1 MPLGNIV
8 SLGIAAWGALLLVV
22 LVLCRAA
29 KHSDQAMDAAL
40 ESAVAAEGRAEIL
53 GLSSYDRPLRTLSV
67 DDAATLLGVSPQT
80 LQVWE
85 GRYGFPTSSPSE
97 ALYNQTEV
105 LALRDSL
112 EDGVSITSAVIHAR
126 ARNRRR
132 RATAGG
138 HLLEHRD
145 GGLAS

>member
-1 MPLGNIV
+1 MPLENIL
-8 SLGIAAWGALLLVV
+8 SLAVGVWGAMLLLV
-22 LVLCRAA
+22 LSLCRAA
-29 KHSDQAMDAAL
+29 KHSDEAMDVALANAIAAD
-40 ESAVAAEGRAEIL
+40 GGAEIMRL
-53 GLSSYDRPLRTLSV
+53 PSSERPLRTLSV
-67 DDAATLLGVSPQT
+67 DDAATMLGVSPHT

-97 ALYNQTEV
+97 ALYNRSEV

-126 ARNRRR
+126 AHNRRR
-132 RATAGG
+132 RAAA
-138 HLLEHRD
+138 HAIEHRD

>member
-22 LVLCRAA
+22 LVLCWAA

-40 ESAVAAEGRAEIL
+40 ESAVVAEGRAEIL
-53 GLSSYDRPLRTLSV
+53 GLSSSDRPLRTLSV

-85 GRYGFPTSSPSE
+85 GRYGFPTSSLSE
-97 ALYNQTEV
+97 ALYNQSE
-105 LALRDSL
+105 
-112 EDGVSITSAVIHAR
+112 
-126 ARNRRR
+126 
-132 RATAGG
+132 
-138 HLLEHRD
+138 
-145 GGLAS
+145 